1 MNLWRIW
8 RAEILQ
14 NACHMKIIH
23 KNMIAYKR
31 DKFKS
36 YKRINLTL
44 TELML
49 PFTVTRTWEI
59 MDIYVFSYL
68 NIHT

>member
-1 MNLWRIW
+1 
-8 RAEILQ
+8 
-14 NACHMKIIH
+14 MKIIH